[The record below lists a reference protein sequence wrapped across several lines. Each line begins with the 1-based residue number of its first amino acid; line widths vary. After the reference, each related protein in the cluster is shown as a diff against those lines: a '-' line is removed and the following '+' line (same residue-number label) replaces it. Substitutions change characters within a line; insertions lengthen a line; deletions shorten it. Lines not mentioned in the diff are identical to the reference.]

1 MEVNKVK
8 SKFTTKEMVQTA
20 LLTALVFVATFFIH
34 IQLPIMAS
42 GGLVHLGNVML
53 FAIAIV
59 FGKEKGAI
67 AGAVGMALFDLSSGW
82 AVWAPFTFIIR
93 GVMGYVIGAISWGN
107 KREGNN
113 FMINLF
119 AIILSAIWMI
129 AGYYISEVILYGNW
143 ISPIASIPGNITQ
156 LAIGT
161 VIGLPF
167 AKILKKYSKQLY

>member
-1 MEVNKVK
+1 MELNKEK
-8 SKFTTKEMVQTA
+8 NKFTTRDMVVTA

-59 FGKEKGAI
+59 FGKQKGAI

-93 GVMGYVIGAISWGN
+93 GVMGYMIGAIAWSKG
-107 KREGNN
+107 REGNSLA
-113 FMINLF
+113 INIF
-119 AIILSAIWMI
+119 AIVLSAIWMI
-129 AGYYISEVILYGNW
+129 AGYYVSEVILYGNW
-143 ISPIASIPGNITQ
+143 ITPMASIPGNITQ
-156 LAIGT
+156 LAIGA
-161 VIGLPF
+161 VVGVPF
-167 AKILKKYSKQLY
+167 AKVLKKYVKYI

>member
-1 MEVNKVK
+1 MELNKVR
-8 SKFTTKEMVQTA
+8 SKFTTKDMVQTA

-59 FGKEKGAI
+59 FGKQKGAI

-93 GVMGYVIGAISWGN
+93 GVMGYMIGSISWSNG
-107 KREGNN
+107 REGNS
-113 FMINLF
+113 FKINLF
-119 AIILSAIWMI
+119 AVVLSAIWMI
-129 AGYYISEVILYGNW
+129 AGYYVSEVILYGNW
-143 ISPIASIPGNITQ
+143 VAPMASIPGNITQ
-156 LAIGT
+156 LVIGA

-167 AKILKKYSKQLY
+167 AKILKRYSNHF

>member
-1 MEVNKVK
+1 MELNKEK
-8 SKFTTKEMVQTA
+8 NKFTTRDMVVTA

-59 FGKEKGAI
+59 FGKQKGAI

-93 GVMGYVIGAISWGN
+93 GVMGYMIGSIAWSKG
-107 KREGNN
+107 REGNSLV
-113 FMINLF
+113 INIL
-119 AIILSAIWMI
+119 AIVLSAIWMI
-129 AGYYISEVILYGNW
+129 AGYYVSEVVLYGNW
-143 ISPIASIPGNITQ
+143 IAPMASIPGNITQ
-156 LAIGT
+156 L
-161 VIGLPF
+161 VIGAVVGVPF
-167 AKILKKYSKQLY
+167 AKVLKKYVKYI

>member
-1 MEVNKVK
+1 MELNKEKHKVK
-8 SKFTTKEMVQTA
+8 TKDMVETA

-53 FAIAIV
+53 FATAIV
-59 FGKEKGAI
+59 FGKKKGAI

-93 GVMGYVIGAISWGN
+93 GIMGYMIGAISWSKG
-107 KREGNN
+107 KEGDN
-113 FMINLF
+113 FWTNLF
-119 AIILSAIWMI
+119 AIILSSIWMI
-129 AGYYISEVILYGNW
+129 VGYYISEVILYGNW
-143 ISPIASIPGNITQ
+143 YAPTASIPGNITQ
-156 LAIGT
+156 LVIGT

-167 AKILKKYSKQLY
+167 ARILKRYSKYI

>member
-1 MEVNKVK
+1 MEL
-8 SKFTTKEMVQTA
+8 SKEKRRFTTKDMVETA

-34 IQLPIMAS
+34 IQLPIIAS

-53 FAIAIV
+53 FATAIV
-59 FGKEKGAI
+59 FGKQKGAI

-93 GVMGYVIGAISWGN
+93 GVMGYMIGTIAWSNG
-107 KREGNN
+107 REGNSSK
-113 FMINLF
+113 INLF

-129 AGYYISEVILYGNW
+129 AGYYISEVIIYGNW
-143 ISPIASIPGNITQ
+143 IAPMASILGNITQ
-156 LAIGT
+156 LVIGT

-167 AKILKKYSKQLY
+167 AKILKRYVKYI